1 MVKDGLVYLQG
12 TLASQPDSPAAAAT
26 VDRVRAA
33 VHAVPGANA
42 KVGGATA
49 IPSAVERDATRAR
62 NVIIPLV
69 LLAVRLIL
77 GLLLGAVVAAVLLI
91 VAVVLSFGAAL

>member
-33 VHAVPGANA
+33 VHAVPGRTPRSA
-42 KVGGATA
+42 GLRPSTPTWSGTPPAT
-49 IPSAVERDATRAR
+49 
-62 NVIIPLV
+62 
-69 LLAVRLIL
+69 
-77 GLLLGAVVAAVLLI
+77 GM
-91 VAVVLSFGAAL
+91 